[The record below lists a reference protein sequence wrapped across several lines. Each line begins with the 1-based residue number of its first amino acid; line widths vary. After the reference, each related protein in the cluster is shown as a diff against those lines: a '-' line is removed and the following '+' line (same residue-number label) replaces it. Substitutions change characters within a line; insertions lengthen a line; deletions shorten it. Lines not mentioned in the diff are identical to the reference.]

1 MKMKIV
7 VITFHSGTMIAKFK
21 DDPELLELIINDFDA
36 IDDIIE
42 VDFEGS
48 LSSPQ
53 RAIRDLIR
61 TKGKAAARKDFERAL
76 KGEE

>member
-21 DDPELLELIINDFDA
+21 EDPQLLELIINDFDA

-61 TKGKAAARKDFERAL
+61 TKGKAEARKDFERAL

>member
-1 MKMKIV
+1 
-7 VITFHSGTMIAKFK
+7 MIAKFK
-21 DDPELLELIINDFDA
+21 EDPELLELIINDFDA

>member
-21 DDPELLELIINDFDA
+21 EDPELLELIINDFDA

>member
-21 DDPELLELIINDFDA
+21 QDPELLELIINDFDA

-42 VDFEGS
+42 VDFEGRI
-48 LSSPQ
+48 SSPE

-61 TKGKAAARKDFERAL
+61 TKGKAEARKDFERAL